1 MEQVYFSASMGG
13 FIPAAWRDDGTYND
27 ETWSQDAVLLT
38 DDEAAKFWK
47 QNPPDGKTLG
57 SIDGR
62 PAWVAIPV
70 IIESLPV
77 RLSKLSTIY
86 KADISALNESYLS
99 ALVNDGINETAKL
112 QVVRDQIVERKAQYI
127 ADIAAAKAAHK

>member
-1 MEQVYFSASMGG
+1 MKAQFSPSLLSFYPQNM
-13 FIPAAWRDDGTYND
+13 IDDESYENLPDDLLEVTD
-27 ETWSQDAVLLT
+27 EELLT
-38 DDEAAKFWK
+38 FWEKPAPEGK
-47 QNPPDGKTLG
+47 QLG
-57 SIDGR
+57 AIEGR